1 MSIFLVDIE
10 KTLLKIF
17 AGGNM
22 ADKEQINVE
31 LPEAEGQGIYS
42 NFVIVSHSPSEF
54 VVDFT
59 RLLPGLK
66 KAKVYSRII
75 LAPVHAK
82 LLMRTLKD
90 NIEKYEK
97 KFGEIKVEQGEQKEI
112 GF

>member
-1 MSIFLVDIE
+1 M
-10 KTLLKIF
+10 
-17 AGGNM
+17 NM
-22 ADKEQINVE
+22 TNKEQINVE
-31 LPEAEGQGIYS
+31 LPEEEGQGIYA

-54 VVDFT
+54 VIDFT
-59 RLLPGLK
+59 RILPGLK

-82 LLMRTLKD
+82 LLMRTLKE

-97 KFGEIKVEQGEQKEI
+97 RFGEIKAEEGEHKEI